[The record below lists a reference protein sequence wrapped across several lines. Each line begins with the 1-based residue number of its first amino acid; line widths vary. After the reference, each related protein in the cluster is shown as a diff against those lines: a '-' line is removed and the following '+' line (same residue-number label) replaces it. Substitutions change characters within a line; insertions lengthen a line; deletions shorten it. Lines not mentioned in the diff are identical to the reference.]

1 MTEFWVSQGNKWCE
15 YCKCWMSNNKAS
27 IAIHNN
33 AENHKK
39 NLEIRL
45 RDVRRNAD
53 KEKREEELAKN
64 SFAAIEAAARK
75 AYKKDL
81 SEGRP
86 EDVQGP
92 QLPGASLPGMR
103 QQAYNQASIE
113 VDYQLKAKEEAA

>member
-1 MTEFWVSQGNKWCE
+1 LRTNSAG
-15 YCKCWMSNNKAS
+15 
-27 IAIHNN
+27 
-33 AENHKK
+33 
-39 NLEIRL
+39 L

-86 EDVQGP
+86 EDVQGV
-92 QLPGASLPGMR
+92 
-103 QQAYNQASIE
+103 N
-113 VDYQLKAKEEAA
+113 